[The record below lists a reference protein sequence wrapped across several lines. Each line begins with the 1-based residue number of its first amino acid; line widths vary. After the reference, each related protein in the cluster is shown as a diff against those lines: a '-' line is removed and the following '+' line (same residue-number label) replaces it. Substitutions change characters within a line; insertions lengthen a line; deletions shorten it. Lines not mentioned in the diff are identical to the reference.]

1 MLAKPVPLITGV
13 DNHSFFLDVLLFQ
26 KIHHSLDVVIHSS
39 HRTEIFVDHVLV
51 CRRSPTASGAV
62 VRPHGRGLVPFVSAK
77 ITVFT
82 DHVPCV
88 HALEPGTGFFDIL
101 MQVGRLR
108 YECVFEVI
116 LPALWVLIGMMR
128 CLEMQ
133 HHAERFLG
141 VTCLEPCQGLVC
153 VDI

>member
-1 MLAKPVPLITGV
+1 M
-13 DNHSFFLDVLLFQ
+13 
-26 KIHHSLDVVIHSS
+26 
-39 HRTEIFVDHVLV
+39 
-51 CRRSPTASGAV
+51 
-62 VRPHGRGLVPFVSAK
+62 SAK
-77 ITVFT
+77 IAVFT
-82 DHVPCV
+82 DHVPGV

-101 MQVGRLR
+101 VEARRLR

-133 HHAERFLG
+133 HHAEWFLCI
-141 VTCLEPCQGLVC
+141 TCLQPCQCLVC